1 MNKETLNARA
11 DRLFAL
17 NKIITQLEPE
27 VRSAAFLLLQGYV
40 TAEGTSEAAKSSGN
54 SGGSANEDIT
64 TFFSRFNTDTPA
76 ENVLLLA
83 AYHFSQYGSSSFTVD
98 ELKSRASEIGL
109 TLPERV
115 DMTIRQARREGKGLF
130 QSAGRGLFKPTV
142 HGELFLRTTYQVAK
156 GTHQKASSE

>member
-1 MNKETLNARA
+1 MNKETLRARA
-11 DRLFAL
+11 DRLL
-17 NKIITQLEPE
+17 EVNNIMTKLEPE
-27 VRSAAFLLLQGYV
+27 VRAAAFLLLEGYV
-40 TAEGTSEAAKSSGN
+40 TAGGTSEAAKELGN
-54 SGGSANEDIT
+54 SAGSANEDIT

-76 ENVLLLA
+76 ENVVLLA
-83 AYHFSQYGSSSFTVD
+83 AYHFSQYGSSSFSVE
-98 ELKSRASEIGL
+98 ELKARALEVGL

-156 GTHQKASSE
+156 GTHPKAT

>member
-1 MNKETLNARA
+1 MNKETLRARA
-11 DRLFAL
+11 DRLL
-17 NKIITQLEPE
+17 EVNSIMTQLEPE
-27 VRSAAFLLLQGYV
+27 VRAAAFLLLQGYV
-40 TAEGTSEAAKSSGN
+40 TAESKTPPPNDLGSGSST
-54 SGGSANEDIT
+54 EEIT

-83 AYHFSQYGSSSFTVD
+83 AYHFSQYGSDAFTVD
-98 ELKSRASEIGL
+98 ELKSRASEVGL

-142 HGELFLRTTYQVAK
+142 HGELFLRTNYQVTK
-156 GTHQKASSE
+156 GTQQKAS